1 VTDLIPLG
9 REIPVDLGGAAGFID
24 NLFVTNDAH
33 LVIVETKLWRNPEAT
48 REVIAQI
55 LQYGMALSRLSLDDF
70 EAGVRR
76 SSAKGC
82 PLGPNET
89 ILQRVTDTAAQNSF
103 MELADEFEDS
113 FDRSRRD
120 GEILLLIVT
129 DGIHSS
135 AERLVQWM
143 NKVVGSAPYKF
154 GLVELCIFDLE
165 DIGRIIVPR
174 TMLRVTEASRHVV
187 IVKTEGPKQDVAYTV
202 TGPDSD
208 SPPRKDTST
217 ASKPIT
223 DELLSIQIQRQNS
236 SEISET
242 VEALRSQL
250 RSMFPKNRA
259 TASSIQYGVDVD
271 GDFVP
276 LVSFGDTH
284 IWFQIPIRAVRVLGD
299 ERFVLCKQKIN
310 GVTVFYRPEDVSD
323 PQKTNALSPRFESL
337 VGKVDAFVK
346 AFSEIAEIVR
356 SAMAEV
362 S

>member
-1 VTDLIPLG
+1 
-9 REIPVDLGGAAGFID
+9 
-24 NLFVTNDAH
+24 
-33 LVIVETKLWRNPEAT
+33 
-48 REVIAQI
+48 
-55 LQYGMALSRLSLDDF
+55 
-70 EAGVRR
+70 
-76 SSAKGC
+76 
-82 PLGPNET
+82 
-89 ILQRVTDTAAQNSF
+89 
-103 MELADEFEDS
+103 
-113 FDRSRRD
+113 
-120 GEILLLIVT
+120 
-129 DGIHSS
+129 
-135 AERLVQWM
+135 M

-323 PQKTNALSPRFESL
+323 PQKTNALSPRFEIL